1 VKEQKLKKVLK
12 PLIKECIKEI
22 IFEEGV
28 LSSIISESIKGASG
42 KTPVQPIVEEKKE
55 EKFDLRRESPN
66 KQIME
71 TKKRLLGAIGKGAYG
86 GIDVFEGTTPI
97 SANEAKEPAKGDP
110 MAGVDPSDSGVDIS
124 NIPGFG
130 TWGAI
135 TEGVK

>member
-110 MAGVDPSDSGVDIS
+110 MA
-124 NIPGFG
+124 
-130 TWGAI
+130 
-135 TEGVK
+135 